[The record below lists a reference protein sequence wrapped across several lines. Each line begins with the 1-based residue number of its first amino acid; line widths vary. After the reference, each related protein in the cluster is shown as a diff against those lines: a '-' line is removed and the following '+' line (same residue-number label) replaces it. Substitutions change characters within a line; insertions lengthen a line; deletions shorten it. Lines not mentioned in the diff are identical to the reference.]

1 MSGAAPDGTTLD
13 FKLDG
18 DCQYLGFISGA
29 TNLLAEPQVSGEVY
43 RRNLA
48 DGSIDLVS
56 RHDTPQQF
64 SSSSQLLM
72 SANAQHFF
80 YERSLDGDS
89 TGFWTGWYER
99 RSLLDTYAA
108 RADELSF
115 QAHAVTDSGAVFMAT
130 DAAAPNDLNTLVDV
144 QVSPAAGL
152 ARSLLAPAR
161 RDLVMAANGGSILH
175 WATSRVEAQNGNL
188 VAFSSLASN
197 LVDNPL
203 ELEANFGI
211 YVRNRLTG
219 TTENVLAALAL
230 QPNADAYLADISDDG
245 RYVLARSCASN
256 LIAGDL
262 NGQCDL
268 FLIDRTLGSI
278 ELVNISSGGAQA
290 DLEYDNFAFD
300 IQPAAAVSDD
310 GRFVVFSSWAS
321 NLAAGNYAV
330 PQLHVRDR
338 VDQTTRLAVQDV
350 PGGLDQSTY
359 LTSLAPRAHF
369 ASVLAFASGLGE
381 GCRVV
386 GIDLATLQRE
396 CMGAGSGLPM
406 ASSAAL
412 SADARFVAYHY
423 HTPSARIAIIDRHT
437 GTVRTI
443 SDLWLPPTYLDSVSF
458 SGNGRYV
465 GTLTT
470 TATGAQI
477 VGIFDILLENWALP
491 PNVLGNW
498 SPQQVLGF
506 DGSAMYFSSHAPLLP
521 SDVNGQVPD
530 VYRVQA
536 AGPGIFGGGWQ
547 GGFE

>member
-64 SSSSQLLM
+64 TSSTQLLM
-72 SANAQHFF
+72 SANAQHFVH
-80 YERSLDGDS
+80 ERYFDGGTVATWS
-89 TGFWTGWYER
+89 SWYER
-99 RSLLDTYAA
+99 RSMANTYTA

-115 QAHAVTDSGAVFMAT
+115 QTLAVSDTGAVFMAT
-130 DAAAPNDLNTLVDV
+130 EAAAPGDLNTLADV

-152 ARSLLAPAR
+152 ARSVIAPALP
-161 RDLVMAANGGSILH
+161 DLALASNGGSILH
-175 WATSRVEAQNGNL
+175 GGTSRAEAQNGNL

-197 LVDNPL
+197 LIDNPL
-203 ELEANFGI
+203 ELDAHFGV
-211 YVRNRLTG
+211 YLRNRLTG
-219 TTENVLAALAL
+219 STENVLAALAL
-230 QPNADAYLADISDDG
+230 QPNADSYFMDISHDG

-256 LIAGDL
+256 LVVDDL

-268 FLIDRTLGSI
+268 FLIDRTLASI
-278 ELVNISSGGAQA
+278 ERVNVSTAGAQA
-290 DLEYDNFAFD
+290 DVELEVDS
-300 IQPAAAVSDD
+300 AASVSDD

-321 NLAAGNYAV
+321 TLAADSHEV
-330 PQLHVRDR
+330 PQIHVRDR
-338 VDQTTRLAVQDV
+338 VNQTTRLAVQDV
-350 PGGLDQSTY
+350 PGGLDQPSI
-359 LTSLAPRAHF
+359 LTSLAPRANF
-369 ASVLAFASGLGE
+369 AIVLAYATGLAE
-381 GCRVV
+381 DCRFV

-396 CMGAGSGLPM
+396 CIGADSGLP
-406 ASSAAL
+406 SAAGAVL
-412 SADARFVAYHY
+412 SADARFVAYY
-423 HTPSARIAIIDRHT
+423 YYDPGARIAIIDRH
-437 GTVRTI
+437 GGSVRPI
-443 SDLWLPPTYLDSVSF
+443 SDLWLPPAYLDSYSF
-458 SGNGRYV
+458 SGNGRYI
-465 GTLTT
+465 GTLATT
-470 TATGAQI
+470 PTGTQI
-477 VGIFDILLENWALP
+477 VGIFDTLRENWALQP
-491 PNVLGNW
+491 SVLGSW
-498 SPQQVLGF
+498 SPQQLLGF
-506 DGSAMYFSSHAPLLP
+506 DGSAMYFSSRAPLLA